1 VVSRRAVAAVI
12 QASRDPDRFNHAE
25 FRVMVNL
32 ADHLNDRTGQCNPGL
47 QRLEEETGLGRG
59 HLMRTINQLED
70 RGELFRPGP
79 SKGGRGHKQ
88 QYVILLKGTWE
99 GPF

>member
-1 VVSRRAVAAVI
+1 VSRNCVAAVI
-12 QASRDPDRFNHAE
+12 KASRDPDRFDNAE

-47 QRLEEETGLGRG
+47 RLLEEETGLGRG
-59 HLMRTINQLED
+59 HLLRCINRLED
-70 RGELFRPGP
+70 RGELFRPEP
-79 SKGGRGHKQ
+79 SKGGRGHRQ
-88 QYVILLKGTWE
+88 QYQILLKGTWE